1 MSWLGRLLARRTE
14 SNPPTSATRRPLY
27 IPYDAPKNTAS
38 EDQDKAQKLAELRLL
53 QDSTLADQKVDDAN
67 FDPYNTGA
75 FNRSRSWDKI
85 SKQKNR

>member
-1 MSWLGRLLARRTE
+1 MTWLGRLLGRRTE

-27 IPYDAPKNTAS
+27 IPYDTPKNTGP

-53 QDSTLADQKVDDAN
+53 QDSTLADQNVHDASFN
-67 FDPYNTGA
+67 PYNTGA